1 MSPTPTAAVTKP
13 DLELPGLQQRLM
25 ESVWRAAKGKP
36 IVLVLLN
43 GSALAVNWAQDHI
56 PAIVEAWYPGAR
68 GGDAVAR
75 LLFGEF
81 SPAGR
86 LPVTF
91 YRTAEELP
99 DFAEYSMEGRT
110 YRYMART
117 RCTPWIWADVYHI
130 PL

>member
-1 MSPTPTAAVTKP
+1 MHESNTYGSGDEP
-13 DLELPGLQQRLM
+13 DSELPGLQQRLM
-25 ESVWRAAKGKP
+25 ESVWKAAKGKP

-43 GSALAVNWAQDHI
+43 GSALALNWAQDHLS
-56 PAIVEAWYPGAR
+56 AIVEAWYPGAR

-99 DFAEYSMEGRT
+99 EFTEYSMEGPEHPATWPR
-110 YRYMART
+110 R
-117 RCTPWIWADVYHI
+117 RCTPLGMD
-130 PL
+130 